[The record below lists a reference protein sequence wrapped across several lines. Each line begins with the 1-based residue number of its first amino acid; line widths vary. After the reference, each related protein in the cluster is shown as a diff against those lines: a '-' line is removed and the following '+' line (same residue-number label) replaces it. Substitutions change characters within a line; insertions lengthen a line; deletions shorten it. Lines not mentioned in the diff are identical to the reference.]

1 MGNPRVANSNFPFW
15 AKRIAVILL
24 AHYSSGSPFLSIT
37 NLILSLYFLIKKFL
51 RGFVRLC
58 PGWDFLPIN
67 FLTEIFFRS
76 ALAALTSPTK
86 VGELAQRSELQ
97 IPLASKAVCLLSQKI
112 FTTLKFAGDEGI
124 EPSISVL
131 ETEVI
136 PLN

>member
-1 MGNPRVANSNFPFW
+1 MFSFQTSAPRASF
-15 AKRIAVILL
+15 A
-24 AHYSSGSPFLSIT
+24 YSLGSPFLSIT

-97 IPLASKAVCLLSQKI
+97 IPLASKAVCLLAQSLHSLARLCPGWDLNPHDLM
-112 FTTLKFAGDEGI
+112 TTRF
-124 EPSISVL
+124 
-131 ETEVI
+131 
-136 PLN
+136 